1 MVAARMEVICAFIP
15 GPVKRF
21 VAWLSVGLAVIWA
34 TWAAGKRDA
43 RQKAALDAAQGAI
56 KSHEARN
63 EVESDVDRIPDPKQR
78 LRDKW
83 RR

>member
-1 MVAARMEVICAFIP
+1 MICAFIP

-56 KSHEARN
+56 KSHEVRN
-63 EVESDVDRIPDPKQR
+63 EVETDVDRIADPKQR
-78 LRDKW
+78 LRSAW